1 MAESTLEPLA
11 SIDDLALKTGGKAD
25 DEKLRLALSLASGR
39 FREQA
44 NNPISM
50 MTETVILDSDGGR
63 ALTLPCLPVHEVP
76 ELIIDGQPVTDFEW
90 SEAGAIRLDR
100 PIPDKW
106 RSVQVTYKHGYEPV
120 PKGIQDVVL
129 EQAAAIYQTLPGLVS
144 YTTGAEQRT
153 YSSALTVGTTAQ
165 WAAMVARYRVD

>member
-50 MTETVILDSDGGR
+50 MSPSC
-63 ALTLPCLPVHEVP
+63 A
-76 ELIIDGQPVTDFEW
+76 
-90 SEAGAIRLDR
+90 
-100 PIPDKW
+100 
-106 RSVQVTYKHGYEPV
+106 
-120 PKGIQDVVL
+120 
-129 EQAAAIYQTLPGLVS
+129 
-144 YTTGAEQRT
+144 
-153 YSSALTVGTTAQ
+153 
-165 WAAMVARYRVD
+165 